1 MRAGRLSPA
10 ICHPG
15 IRREDTGHG
24 GGQFNWH
31 KGNSLSERGKVQLDF
46 SPWRD
51 DVPLPGLFLFLS
63 VTSLRMGQNTLRS
76 GRPPGRASSPI
87 HRLQACDVCTHPCT
101 CVRATQSRSALLSL
115 GGLHLPPQG
124 PDPKSLARTSG
135 DPGPRWRWPRV
146 SDLQA
151 GSAVSPRLGC
161 VSPSRDKHTP
171 VISC

>member
-63 VTSLRMGQNTLRS
+63 VTWARTLYVRVGHPAARLAPSTVSRRAMCAHTRARACVQRSHALPCFPWVDSTSLPRAQIRS
-76 GRPPGRASSPI
+76 PRRGRPETQALAGGGPACLTSRPVLRCPPG
-87 HRLQACDVCTHPCT
+87 
-101 CVRATQSRSALLSL
+101 
-115 GGLHLPPQG
+115 
-124 PDPKSLARTSG
+124 
-135 DPGPRWRWPRV
+135 
-146 SDLQA
+146 
-151 GSAVSPRLGC
+151 
-161 VSPSRDKHTP
+161 
-171 VISC
+171 